1 MNFIGDTLRKLRATR
16 NKSQQ
21 EIADFVC
28 IDRKTYANW
37 ESNQAD
43 VKGSYIPKLAEA
55 FEVEI
60 SDLFNQSNTFNLEQK
75 FDNSTINTAVFLIL
89 TDRDAID
96 RVLDAVKFN
105 QPKTTQSE

>member
-37 ESNQAD
+37 ESNLAD

-60 SDLFNQSNTFNLEQK
+60 SDLFNQSKTYNIEQN
-75 FDNSTINTAVFLIL
+75 FDNSTINGAILIL

-105 QPKTTQSE
+105 QPK